1 MSTTIY
7 RRPIVTPL
15 NHPEFIRAAYQAA
28 EMEPPQHGAELR
40 HVLNQTPTPDA
51 EAVRLLHAGYEAEDL
66 DAWHADALEAMTRA
80 LAGERLRAA
89 LGKVG
94 PQIDAAHQDDWT
106 DAAARDLTPT
116 FQRVTKALTS
126 AAKKLPAGPDPFNL
140 AAVVEADAGA
150 AYATAR
156 ECLAQLSAYAGIHA
170 GVHLAGRLAR
180 WNELL
185 GIVHVPET
193 VTELRTRLTHKP
205 KNADR
210 LGTTMSARELLT
222 LIEKGQ
228 TDRAILDIARG
239 KHPGFT
245 FQLATTAEL
254 REREA
259 RVTRALNYNVVD
271 DD

>member
-80 LAGERLRAA
+80 LVGERLRAA

-156 ECLAQLSAYAGIHA
+156 ECLAQLSAYAGIHT
-170 GVHLAGRLAR
+170 GTHMNGRPAR
-180 WNELL
+180 WGELL

-193 VTELRTRLTHKP
+193 VTELRTRLTGQAR
-205 KNADR
+205 NADKLESTQAVR
-210 LGTTMSARELLT
+210 DIIT

-239 KHPGFT
+239 KHKGFT
-245 FQLATTAEL
+245 LQLATTAEL

-259 RVTRALNYNVVD
+259 RVQRAMSYNVVD
-271 DD
+271 DG